1 MAHYTFTQPSSDNKI
16 PETADIIVIGAG
28 MAGLYTTWRILEE
41 YPTEEIF
48 IFDKLHRTGG
58 RLDSDLVKFENGE
71 TVKEEEGGMRFTFE
85 NMDNLMSLL
94 LMMGID
100 NQVIPFPMDS
110 DGNNRLYFRGESF
123 TNSDAKEDNY
133 SIWERLYNLEAP
145 EREIDP
151 KKIINTVF
159 NRILD
164 VNPDFKERPK
174 IRTPEFWQK
183 FRLECKWKNV
193 TLKEWTLWNLLS
205 DMGYSNECV
214 TLLYKLLGFN
224 GTFMSQM
231 NAGVAYQLLEDFP
244 SDPQFKTLENGFS
257 TLPNALVKKIGK
269 KRIFLKTYLESID
282 KTEGEEDY
290 ILKYTT
296 VDKNENPIPGTVRA
310 KKVILC
316 LPHLALEKLF
326 INSNALNKLSDD
338 KPKGNGA
345 SDKPKGNGA
354 SYRSRKLWN
363 TLQTSTNQPLLKI
376 NLYYEKA
383 WWGNNITGQPPV
395 AFGPNFSDL
404 PLGSVYPFYSID
416 EEAIAALEYQNWL
429 NNNDKQLPEDLKKKV
444 EDINNNKYGKPAALT
459 IYCDYLNI
467 NFWKALQ
474 HNGEKF
480 TSEMQEKYEKMEP
493 KVLFP
498 ASQAVVTEATKFF
511 KALFNTHYVPQP
523 ILTSARIWQGSVAFN
538 EKPSEQFG
546 YGVHQ
551 WALQADDKQVM
562 ADLVEPLENIYTCGE
577 AYSDFQGWV
586 EGALRSANLVLK
598 KGFNLK
604 PISEVY
610 KAQHLKSPSDAI
622 QESYQKRVS
631 EMIRKYIDCK
641 FSEDLDDTDDTHTP
655 KQTSFGLSLTYF
667 DKK

>member
-1 MAHYTFTQPSSDNKI
+1 MTHYTLKQLLHDKKI
-16 PETADIIVIGAG
+16 PQTAEIIVIGAG

-41 YPTEEIF
+41 YPNQEIF
-48 IFDKLHRTGG
+48 IFDKLDRTGG

-71 TVKEEEGGMRFTFE
+71 AVKEEEGGMRFTFE
-85 NMDNLMSLL
+85 NMDDLMSLL
-94 LMMGID
+94 LILGID
-100 NQVIPFPMDS
+100 DQVVPFPMNS
-110 DGNNRLYFRGESF
+110 GGNNRLYFRGKSF

-133 SIWERLYNLEAP
+133 SIWEKLYNLEAA
-145 EREIDP
+145 ERGINPKTIID
-151 KKIINTVF
+151 TVF

-183 FRLECKWKNV
+183 FRLECQWKGV
-193 TLKEWTLWNLLS
+193 KLKDWTLWNLLG
-205 DMGYSNECV
+205 DMGYSNESI

-224 GTFMSQM
+224 GTFLSQM
-231 NAGVAYQLLEDFP
+231 NVGAAYQLLEDFP

-257 TLPNALVKKIGK
+257 TLPNALVDKIGK
-269 KRIFLKTYLESID
+269 ERIFLKTHLESID
-282 KTEGEEDY
+282 KTKGEEY
-290 ILKYTT
+290 YTLKYTT
-296 VDKNENPIPGTVRA
+296 VDKSGNPITDTVRA

-316 LPHLALEKLF
+316 LPRLALEKLF
-326 INSNALNKLSDD
+326 INSNALNKLSGDES
-338 KPKGNGA
+338 K
-345 SDKPKGNGA
+345 
-354 SYRSRKLWN
+354 KLWN
-363 TLQTSTNQPLLKI
+363 TLQTTTNQALLKI

-429 NNNDKQLPEDLKKKV
+429 KKNPKQLPRDLKKKL

-474 HNGEKF
+474 HNGPKF
-480 TSEMQEKYEKMEP
+480 TSPMQKEYNEMEP
-493 KVLFP
+493 QVLYP
-498 ASQAVVTEATKFF
+498 ASEAVVKEATKFF

-523 ILTSARIWQGSVAFN
+523 ILTSARIWQGSIAFN
-538 EKPSEQFG
+538 DEPSEQFG

-562 ADLVEPLENIYTCGE
+562 ADLVEPLENVYTCGE

-586 EGALRSANLVLK
+586 EGALRSADLVLK
-598 KGFNLK
+598 KGFDLE

-610 KAQHLKSPSDAI
+610 KAEYDKSPSDAI
-622 QESYQKRVS
+622 KKNYKERVS
-631 EMIRKYIDCK
+631 EMIREYIDPN
-641 FSEDLDDTDDTHTP
+641 FSDAQLEDSDCADGTYTSE
-655 KQTSFGLSLTYF
+655 QNSFGVSLTYF
-667 DKK
+667 DQK